1 MWYYQ
6 IVGFQ
11 LKILRRSKLL
21 TLPMQRELHKLP
33 SWHFRP
39 FQLYL
44 LPLFPQPIE
53 SILLR
58 LDYPRGL
65 PDPVSDNSDLNS
77 DKSVSETVLSLLASL
92 YGATFFK
99 TQDLFRKYVAGDEK
113 AGEAVGALQALTHRR
128 GRFENAIAL
137 GQALGVLVDR
147 EVWVDGT
154 KMRLCRGPRVAS
166 VTTWQVAGA
175 ANSSAKRPK
184 TAQEGTQRGGGD
196 PQHGKGSKGP

>member
-1 MWYYQ
+1 MW
-6 IVGFQ
+6 
-11 LKILRRSKLL
+11 L
-21 TLPMQRELHKLP
+21 
-33 SWHFRP
+33 
-39 FQLYL
+39 
-44 LPLFPQPIE
+44 
-53 SILLR
+53 
-58 LDYPRGL
+58 GL

-92 YGATFFK
+92 YGTAFFK

-113 AGEAVGALQALTHRR
+113 ASDAVGALQALTHRR

-147 EVWVDGT
+147 EVWVDGV

-196 PQHGKGSKGP
+196 PQHGKESKTP